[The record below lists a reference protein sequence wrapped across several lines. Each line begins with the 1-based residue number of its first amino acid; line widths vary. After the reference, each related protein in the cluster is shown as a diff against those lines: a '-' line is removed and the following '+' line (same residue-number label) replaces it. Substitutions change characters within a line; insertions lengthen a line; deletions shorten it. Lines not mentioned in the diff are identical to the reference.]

1 MEGLGLREL
10 FQKLVLAAGGDVEE
24 AMEWMRRLQEQG
36 YLDNDLDLDAFFD
49 SVEDEQLVGRDGD
62 GRLVL
67 TTSGEQHLRSRRL
80 HRHGAAVHGRELG
93 QRVGLALPG
102 VRLVTSAAAYRLS

>member
-1 MEGLGLREL
+1 VQPHREAPEAVHARRGEGG
-10 FQKLVLAAGGDVEE
+10 A
-24 AMEWMRRLQEQG
+24 
-36 YLDNDLDLDAFFD
+36 
-49 SVEDEQLVGRDGD
+49 
-62 GRLVL
+62 RLVVAAQR
-67 TTSGEQHLRSRRL
+67 GEQHLRSRRL